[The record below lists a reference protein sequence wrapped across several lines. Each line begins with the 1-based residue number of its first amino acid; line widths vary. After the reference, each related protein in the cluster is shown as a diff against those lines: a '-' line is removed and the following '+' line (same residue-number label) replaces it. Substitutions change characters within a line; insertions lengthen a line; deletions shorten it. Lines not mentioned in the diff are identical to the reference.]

1 MGGILDLVRGRSGG
15 RVVNDEATTPTADAK
30 ETNDDVRDSNS
41 SNLSLEERNEKEV
54 TEHPD
59 TVTADAQLGQQKAE
73 AAALVWSK
81 TAVQATYAW

>member
-15 RVVNDEATTPTADAK
+15 RVADDKATTPEANATETGVDTPDA
-30 ETNDDVRDSNS
+30 NS
-41 SNLSLEERNEKEV
+41 SRLSLEERNEKEV

-81 TAVQATYAW
+81 PAVYATYAW